1 MFEISRH
8 PQYTS
13 FPLLFAAIALLSDSV
28 WVYVAGLATFLYLHI
43 GLIPVEEAV
52 LRASHDWM
60 HEEYVRT
67 VPMYTHCEW
76 LLSTSWPAFV
86 LWCSRLSRCCL
97 QTTEGRVNSST
108 AAGCERVEMLYV
120 CFCTRAAPPTK
131 KIKAGFFYL
140 ASTLSRYSRAPCTRS
155 LLLLVCG
162 WGFFP
167 SAPSAGT
174 LPTGSSEL
182 A

>member
-52 LRASHDWM
+52 LRAAHDWM

-67 VPMYTHCEW
+67 VPMYTHCE
-76 LLSTSWPAFV
+76 
-86 LWCSRLSRCCL
+86 SRT
-97 QTTEGRVNSST
+97 QAAANSLPGCVV
-108 AAGCERVEMLYV
+108 AGSC
-120 CFCTRAAPPTK
+120 
-131 KIKAGFFYL
+131 AGE
-140 ASTLSRYSRAPCTRS
+140 
-155 LLLLVCG
+155 
-162 WGFFP
+162 
-167 SAPSAGT
+167 AG
-174 LPTGSSEL
+174 
-182 A
+182 

>member
-1 MFEISRH
+1 MSAAKAKSALLQALHKPCAELRGQPCLAATQGMFEISRH

-52 LRASHDWM
+52 LRAAHDWM

-86 LWCSRLSRCCL
+86 LWCSRLSRCL
-97 QTTEGRVNSST
+97 R
-108 AAGCERVEMLYV
+108 RRR
-120 CFCTRAAPPTK
+120 RA
-131 KIKAGFFYL
+131 
-140 ASTLSRYSRAPCTRS
+140 
-155 LLLLVCG
+155 
-162 WGFFP
+162 
-167 SAPSAGT
+167 
-174 LPTGSSEL
+174 E
-182 A
+182 

>member
-52 LRASHDWM
+52 LRAAHDWM

-67 VPMYTHCEW
+67 VPMYTHCESRTQCKLLPTSCW
-76 LLSTSWPAFV
+76 LCGGRAMCWR
-86 LWCSRLSRCCL
+86 SRLSRCCL
-97 QTTEGRVNSST
+97 R
-108 AAGCERVEMLYV
+108 RRR
-120 CFCTRAAPPTK
+120 RA
-131 KIKAGFFYL
+131 
-140 ASTLSRYSRAPCTRS
+140 
-155 LLLLVCG
+155 
-162 WGFFP
+162 
-167 SAPSAGT
+167 
-174 LPTGSSEL
+174 E
-182 A
+182 

>member
-52 LRASHDWM
+52 LRAAHDWM

-67 VPMYTHCEW
+67 VPMYTHCESRTQATATACQVVW
-76 LLSTSWPAFV
+76 WPGHVLEKQAESLLFA
-86 LWCSRLSRCCL
+86 

-108 AAGCERVEMLYV
+108 AAGCERVETFYV
-120 CFCTRAAPPTK
+120 
-131 KIKAGFFYL
+131 
-140 ASTLSRYSRAPCTRS
+140 
-155 LLLLVCG
+155 
-162 WGFFP
+162 
-167 SAPSAGT
+167 
-174 LPTGSSEL
+174 
-182 A
+182 

>member
-1 MFEISRH
+1 MRWVNWGAAPPLIVSSVMLTCLTVGLSWTMMMRTRVVN
-8 PQYTS
+8 TS

-52 LRASHDWM
+52 LRAAHDWM

-97 QTTEGRVNSST
+97 R
-108 AAGCERVEMLYV
+108 RRR
-120 CFCTRAAPPTK
+120 RA
-131 KIKAGFFYL
+131 
-140 ASTLSRYSRAPCTRS
+140 
-155 LLLLVCG
+155 
-162 WGFFP
+162 
-167 SAPSAGT
+167 
-174 LPTGSSEL
+174 E
-182 A
+182 

>member
-52 LRASHDWM
+52 LRAAHDWM

-76 LLSTSWPAFV
+76 LLSTSWPAFM

-97 QTTEGRVNSST
+97 R
-108 AAGCERVEMLYV
+108 RRR
-120 CFCTRAAPPTK
+120 RA
-131 KIKAGFFYL
+131 
-140 ASTLSRYSRAPCTRS
+140 
-155 LLLLVCG
+155 
-162 WGFFP
+162 
-167 SAPSAGT
+167 
-174 LPTGSSEL
+174 E
-182 A
+182 